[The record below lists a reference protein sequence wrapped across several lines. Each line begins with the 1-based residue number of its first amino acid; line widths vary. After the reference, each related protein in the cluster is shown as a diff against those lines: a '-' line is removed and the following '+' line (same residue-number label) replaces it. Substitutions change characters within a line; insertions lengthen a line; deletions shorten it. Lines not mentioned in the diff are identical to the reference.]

1 MYYYA
6 EDNTYS
12 FWSSQHLPPPT
23 FCATPT
29 QINSTNDRASGPSY
43 DKPLTLLLDYMEK
56 TPHFW
61 SFCPVPMFRPLI
73 TPSGD

>member
-1 MYYYA
+1 MQKIIHIPFGLL
-6 EDNTYS
+6 NIS
-12 FWSSQHLPPPT
+12 PPT